1 MRIQPARNQKERH
14 EMFDL
19 ENEVD
24 QLLSDWIND
33 TYYDLEMENVPVREF
48 ADQAKAAVDKA
59 VMDYMADAIYRLQH
73 PTK

>member
-1 MRIQPARNQKERH
+1 
-14 EMFDL
+14 MFDL

-48 ADQAKAAVDKA
+48 ADEAKAAVDKA

>member
-1 MRIQPARNQKERH
+1 
-14 EMFDL
+14 MFDL

-24 QLLSDWIND
+24 QLLSDWIID
-33 TYYDLEMENVPVREF
+33 TYYDLEMETVPVREF

-59 VMDYMADAIYRLQH
+59 VMDYMAEVIWSVQH